1 MTPQEN
7 LLVEEYITWRI
18 FLICQS
24 VRRVSERRT
33 FFELYLLYS
42 PAVNLTR
49 CFLKPQVVHGD
60 LKRQKAFSTCKD

>member
-1 MTPQEN
+1 MTAQEN

-18 FLICQS
+18 FSICQS

-42 PAVNLTR
+42 PAV
-49 CFLKPQVVHGD
+49 KSDQM
-60 LKRQKAFSTCKD
+60 FS